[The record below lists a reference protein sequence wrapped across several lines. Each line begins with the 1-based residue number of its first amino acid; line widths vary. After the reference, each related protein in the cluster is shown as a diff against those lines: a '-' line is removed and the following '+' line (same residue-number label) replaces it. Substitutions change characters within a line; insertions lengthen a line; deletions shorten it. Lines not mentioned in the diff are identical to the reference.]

1 MKPLA
6 LQPIKQNPLFSV
18 LIANYNYADYISDAI
33 ESVLRQTYQ
42 NFEIIICDDG
52 STDNSI
58 EVIKRLAEKD
68 SRILVITK
76 KNSGQASALNKA
88 YSNSNGEI
96 ISLLDADDIF
106 LEEKLKKVSEAFRK
120 NKNFGVCIHK
130 ILPVNS
136 ESKTIGNPIP
146 KNLDSG
152 WVGKKA
158 LSRGGGS
165 NFPPA
170 SGLSFRREI
179 TDFIFPIPVE
189 FNFNADGILAE
200 LSQYITKIIAIDET
214 LSKFRLHDK
223 NVSSSFLKYPTL
235 EVLKR
240 GEAKI
245 SIFEKIHKAFLS
257 KYFGT
262 EIANRFNFS
271 DRNGFYENKLAISVL
286 EGKQL
291 INRSYYLDKIKNKYR
306 YIVWYFI
313 TLLPNPFAIKIL
325 QFWWS
330 QSKYKRFLKPLSKY
344 FQV

>member
-1 MKPLA
+1 MSPLE

-18 LIANYNYADYISDAI
+18 LIANYNYADYISYAI

-58 EVIKRLAEKD
+58 NVIKRFAEKD
-68 SRILVITK
+68 DRILLITQ
-76 KNSGQASALNKA
+76 KNGGHASALNKA
-88 YSNSNGEI
+88 YASAKGDI

-106 LEEKLKKVSEAFRK
+106 LEDKLQKVSEAFQQ
-120 NKNFGVCIHK
+120 NQNSGFCIHK
-130 ILPVNS
+130 VLPVD
-136 ESKTIGNPIP
+136 SKVEPIGNPIP
-146 KNLDSG
+146 KKLDSG
-152 WVGKKA
+152 WVGEIA
-158 LSRGGGS
+158 LNRGGGS
-165 NFPPA
+165 SFPPT

-179 TDFIFPIPVE
+179 KDYIFPIPVE
-189 FNFNADGILAE
+189 FNINADGILAE

-235 EVLKR
+235 EILKK

-245 SIFEKIHKAFLS
+245 VSFENAHKSFLT
-257 KYFGT
+257 KHFGT

-306 YIVWYFI
+306 YMVWYFI
-313 TLLPNPFAIKIL
+313 TLLPNPFATKIL